1 MKSTH
6 TYVPEVAKEQLAGLN
21 FPESEVLPLY
31 EQQAER
37 KRLLKRAL
45 DFGNYA
51 QYKVAILF
59 EDRDGIKR
67 VETTVWDLDD
77 ENVYLKDRV
86 TIPLC
91 RILEVKI

>member
-1 MKSTH
+1 MKSTN
-6 TYVPEVAKEQLAGLN
+6 TYVPEVAKESLAGLQ
-21 FPESEVLPLY
+21 FPAKDVLPLY
-31 EQQAER
+31 EQRAER

-59 EDRDGIKR
+59 EDSEGIKR

-77 ENVYLKDRV
+77 KNVYLKNRI
-86 TIPLC
+86 TIPLR